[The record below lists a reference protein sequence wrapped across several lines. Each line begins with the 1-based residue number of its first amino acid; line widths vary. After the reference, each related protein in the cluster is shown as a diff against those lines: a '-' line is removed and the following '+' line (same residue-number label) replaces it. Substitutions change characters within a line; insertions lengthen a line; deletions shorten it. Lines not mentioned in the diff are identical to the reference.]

1 MSIASGLEEV
11 SIAWSDKPG
20 SRQGGSICSNSRG
33 AHALMSKF
41 SSTFNVSIN
50 KLAPCTLF
58 VSAVIVRFSIGHFV
72 ASVIMFLIV
81 LCWQPDSMCSA
92 LSMCGQRGQE
102 RSAEYLNLTA
112 FFWLKRY
119 SA

>member
-58 VSAVIVRFSIGHFV
+58 VSAVIVFLLANLWR
-72 ASVIMFLIV
+72 SVIMFLIV

-102 RSAEYLNLTA
+102 RSAEYLNLAA

>member
-20 SRQGGSICSNSRG
+20 SRQGGSICSDSRG

-50 KLAPCTLF
+50 NISTMYTFCKC
-58 VSAVIVRFSIGHFV
+58 
-72 ASVIMFLIV
+72 
-81 LCWQPDSMCSA
+81 CYC
-92 LSMCGQRGQE
+92 
-102 RSAEYLNLTA
+102 A
-112 FFWLKRY
+112 FFYWPFCGVSYHVPYCAMLATRQHV
-119 SA
+119 